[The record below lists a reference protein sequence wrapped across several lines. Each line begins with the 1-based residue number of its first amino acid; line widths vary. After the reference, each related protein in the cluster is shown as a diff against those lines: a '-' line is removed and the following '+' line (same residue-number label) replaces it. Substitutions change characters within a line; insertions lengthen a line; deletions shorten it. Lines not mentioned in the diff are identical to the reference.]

1 MYQNAADELKQ
12 IIATDQDSLEII
24 ILKLAEV
31 KAGRT
36 PADKKSFQYY
46 GNWLKSGR
54 HLSGKF
60 ITQARILTIGYVDE
74 VLCIMAEAAKDKG
87 RESFESFVRML
98 KKLRKRLSTPPRER
112 RGRKAIRLFDPVETY
127 LFHRQR

>member
-54 HLSGKF
+54 HLSGDFVTK
-60 ITQARILTIGYVDE
+60 ARILTIGYVDE
-74 VLCIMAEAAKDKG
+74 ILCVMAGAAKEKG

-98 KKLRKRLSTPPRER
+98 KKLHTQEAIDPAE
-112 RGRKAIRLFDPVETY
+112 RKAGSKSHSAFRPG
-127 LFHRQR
+127 